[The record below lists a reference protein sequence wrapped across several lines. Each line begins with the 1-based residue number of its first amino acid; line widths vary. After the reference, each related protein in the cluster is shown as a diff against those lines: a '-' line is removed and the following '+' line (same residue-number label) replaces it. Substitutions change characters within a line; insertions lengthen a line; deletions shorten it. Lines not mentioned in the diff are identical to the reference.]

1 MPQQEGYIRWPSD
14 AKIPLAL
21 SLVDS
26 SGLGVTGGTPAIS
39 IRRFRETRGQPL
51 DNQYWDG
58 AGAFTP
64 TPTWLTM
71 VEIDSVNSTGL
82 YLYMFAQDLVGLEWV
97 YHIYYRNQT
106 DTVGFSVE
114 EHIITNEV
122 YIPKTQP
129 DPVVIGPGSVM
140 GQLELVKGL
149 LHHNSMLDRQTYLEG
164 QLTGARLRMFDNPAN
179 VPNAPDGDEVIGRI
193 AEFQIVSEYDDQG
206 LNKKFVLKRVY
217 P

>member
-14 AKIPLAL
+14 AKIPLTL

-26 SGLGVTGGTPAIS
+26 NGLGVTGGVPAVS
-39 IRRFRETRGQPL
+39 IRRFRETRGIPL

-58 AGAFTP
+58 VGTFVS
-64 TPTWLTM
+64 TPTWLLM
-71 VEIDSVNSTGL
+71 IEVDAVNSPGL
-82 YLYMFAQDLVGLEWV
+82 YMYLFEQDIVGLEWV

-106 DTVGFSVE
+106 DPVGFSVE
-114 EHIITNEV
+114 EHLITNEV

-140 GQLELVKGL
+140 GQLEIVKGL
-149 LHHNSMLDRQTYLEG
+149 LHHNSMVDKQTFVEG
-164 QLTGARLRMFDNPAN
+164 QLTSARVRMFDNPAN
-179 VPNAPDGDEVIGRI
+179 VPPAPGGDETAGRI

-206 LNKKFVLKRVY
+206 LNKKFVLKRTY